1 MQGSM
6 RQRSAGLWELRV
18 LVGVDPETKRRRYR
32 SVTVRGSRADAQR
45 ELDGM
50 VASTRSIR
58 DIGVRS
64 PMSELLEAW
73 FAIASTSWAP
83 TTIRQTRSVLD
94 RYLHPRIGDS
104 AVGDLTPAAID
115 AMYAAL
121 HRGGGMR
128 GQSLS
133 AGTLARVHVVL
144 RAALGQAQRWGWIW
158 DNPAER
164 AHRIVSVAPE
174 LSPPT
179 PDEVRVL
186 LDHVHSRDPALHTFV
201 VVAAF
206 SGGRRSQV
214 LGLRWRNVDF
224 DHGRLSFCAGWVEG
238 PEGPVL
244 TTTKTK
250 RRHVVDLDV
259 GSVAVLVEHARRC
272 RRANAEVLNP
282 VGFVFSDDADGA
294 TAWKPNRVTKAF
306 GRFRRDAGLRQ
317 FRLHDL
323 RHFMATQMLEA
334 GVPLPV
340 VSRRLDHR
348 RVSTTLDRYAHAVP
362 GGDAAAAQTLWQ
374 IVQQARC
381 EQPRSALC

>member
-1 MQGSM
+1 M
-6 RQRSAGLWELRV
+6 RQRSAGSWELRV
-18 LVGVDPETKRRRYR
+18 FVGVDPETKRRRYR

-45 ELDGM
+45 ELDVM
-50 VASTRSIR
+50 VASTHSIHDVGLRS
-58 DIGVRS
+58 S
-64 PMSELLEAW
+64 MSELLEAW

-83 TTIRQTRSVLD
+83 TTIRETRSVLD
-94 RYLHPRIGDS
+94 RYLHPCIGEV

-115 AMYAAL
+115 AMCASL
-121 HRGGGMR
+121 RRGGGMR
-128 GQSLS
+128 GQPLS

-158 DNPAER
+158 NNPAER

-179 PDEVRVL
+179 PAEVRVL
-186 LDHVHSRDPALHTFV
+186 LDHVHRRDPALHTFV

-206 SGGRRSQV
+206 SGGRRSQL

-238 PEGPVL
+238 AEGPVL

-250 RRHVVDLDV
+250 RRHVVDLDA
-259 GSVAVLVEHARRC
+259 GSIEVLVEHAQRC
-272 RRANAEVLNP
+272 RTANVGVLNP
-282 VGFVFSDDADGA
+282 DGFVFSDDTDGA
-294 TAWKPNRVTKAF
+294 AAWKQNLVTKAF
-306 GRFRRDAGLRQ
+306 GRLRGEAGLRR

-334 GVPLPV
+334 GVPLAV

-374 IVQQARC
+374 IVQQA
-381 EQPRSALC
+381 S

>member
-6 RQRSAGLWELRV
+6 RQRSAGSWELRV
-18 LVGVDPETKRRRYR
+18 FVGVDPETKRRRYR

-45 ELDGM
+45 ELDVM
-50 VASTRSIR
+50 VASTRS
-58 DIGVRS
+58 VREVGLRS
-64 PMSELLEAW
+64 SMSELLEAW
-73 FAIASTSWAP
+73 FSIAATSWAP
-83 TTIRQTRSVLD
+83 TTVRQTRSALKC
-94 RYLHPRIGDS
+94 YLHPRIGDV

-128 GQSLS
+128 GQPLA

-144 RAALGQAQRWGWIW
+144 RASLAQAVRWGWIW
-158 DNPAER
+158 DNPAAR

-186 LDHVHSRDPALHTFV
+186 LDHVHSRDLALHTFV

-206 SGGRRSQV
+206 SGGRRSQL

-244 TTTKTK
+244 TATKTK
-250 RRHVVDLDV
+250 RRHVVDLDA
-259 GSVAVLVEHARRC
+259 GSVAVLVEHAQRC
-272 RRANAEVLNP
+272 RSSNGEVLNP
-282 VGFVFSDDADGA
+282 DGFLFSDDADGA
-294 TAWKPNRVTKAF
+294 AAWKPNRATKAF
-306 GRFRRDAGLRQ
+306 GRLRRDAGLRQ

-334 GVPLPV
+334 GVALPV
-340 VSRRLDHR
+340 VSRRVDHR

-362 GGDAAAAQTLWQ
+362 GGDAAAAQTLWR
-374 IVQQARC
+374 IVQQA
-381 EQPRSALC
+381 S

>member
-6 RQRSAGLWELRV
+6 RQRTAGSWELRV
-18 LVGVDPETKRRRYR
+18 FVGVDPETKRRRYR

-45 ELDGM
+45 ELDAM

-58 DIGVRS
+58 DIGLRS
-64 PMSELLEAW
+64 PISELLEAW

-83 TTIRQTRSVLD
+83 TTVRQTRSVLD
-94 RYLHPRIGDS
+94 RYLHPRMGKV
-104 AVGDLTPAAID
+104 AVGDVTPAAID
-115 AMYAAL
+115 ATYSAL

-128 GQSLS
+128 GQPLS

-144 RAALGQAQRWGWIW
+144 RASLAQAQRWGWIW

-179 PDEVRVL
+179 PQELRAL
-186 LDHVHSRDPALHTFV
+186 LDHVAERDLALHALLVT
-201 VVAAF
+201 AAF
-206 SGGRRSQV
+206 TGARRAQL
-214 LGLRWRNVDF
+214 LGLRWRNVDL
-224 DHGRLSFCAGWVEG
+224 DHGRLSFTAGWVEG
-238 PEGPVL
+238 PNGPVL
-244 TTTKTK
+244 SATKTK

-259 GSVAVLVEHARRC
+259 GSASVLVEHERRC
-272 RRANAEVLNP
+272 RTADGGVVNP
-282 VGFVFSDDADGA
+282 DGFVFSDDADGA
-294 TAWKPNRVTKAF
+294 AAWKPNRVTKAF
-306 GRFRRDAGLRQ
+306 GRLRRDAGLRQ

-362 GGDAAAAQTLWQ
+362 GGDAAAAQALWR
-374 IVQQARC
+374 IVQQA
-381 EQPRSALC
+381 S